1 MSLLTVFIIFPTNYN
16 IFVNFFCENN
26 SHPKILKVPMKV
38 VKSATEAKM
47 R

>member
-1 MSLLTVFIIFPTNYN
+1 MGVLTVFIIFPTNYN
-16 IFVNFFCENN
+16 IFLDFFCENN
-26 SHPKILKVPMKV
+26 FHPKILKVPMKV